1 MNLNKNKNK
10 GLSFDYKDIYSFFEG
25 LDLFINFSIIIYL
38 SNYIFP
44 EIDLRVS
51 MIYSVIIIITSFLSK
66 ILLPYTLLKLGKIQ
80 KVENLFY
87 YLSFLS
93 YLLVIIIPSG
103 NVFFISVI
111 LLVISRFFIGI
122 TFAFFNP
129 IFLKN
134 YDSNRE
140 FDNNSVIK
148 HFLLL
153 MIGIIFGSIL
163 YSIINESFS
172 NNELNDGGWKI
183 FYLVFLLSLSLFL
196 FFKKFF
202 FKISNNNDEKE
213 LLDNFNGTVD
223 IKNLFNNFQILVP
236 LYFLILFSSSFWLPK
251 FTNPENMQFLD
262 YKIIFIVLT
271 FLFCTF
277 LYPLLRLIGKKR
289 SSFFLSIFL
298 LVISILVSFFSKDS
312 SYAINFLKFFISLV
326 SGLSICI
333 YLLDYRNNNRTTI
346 KELFYLLSFPYFIL
360 GLFIPLSFY
369 YFIHFSISYNIIY
382 VFFSFIF
389 LICLIS
395 RIYNKR

>member
-1 MNLNKNKNK
+1 MSLNKNKNK
-10 GLSFDYKDIYSFFEG
+10 NLNFDYKDTYSFFEG
-25 LDLFINFSIIIYL
+25 FDIFINFSILTYL
-38 SNYIFP
+38 SNYLFP
-44 EIDLRVS
+44 EMDLRES
-51 MIYSVIIIITSFLSK
+51 MIYSVLIIIISFLSK
-66 ILLPYTLLKLGKIQ
+66 IILPYILRGFSRIE

-87 YLSFLS
+87 YLLFLS
-93 YLLVIIIPSG
+93 YLLVLIIPSG
-103 NVFFISVI
+103 NVYFISVI
-111 LLVISRFFIGI
+111 LFIVSRFLIGI

-129 IFLKN
+129 ILLRN
-134 YDSNRE
+134 YVSNQE

-183 FYLVFLLSLSLFL
+183 FYLVFLLSLILFL
-196 FFKKFF
+196 FFKKYF
-202 FKISNNNDEKE
+202 FKISNNNEAKE
-213 LLDNFNGTVD
+213 LLNNLNGSLG
-223 IKNLFNNFQILVP
+223 IKNLFKNFQILIP

-251 FTNPENMQFLD
+251 FTNPENMQFLN

-271 FLFCTF
+271 FLFSIF

-298 LVISILVSFFSKDS
+298 LVFSILVSVFAKDS

-333 YLLDYRNNNRTTI
+333 YLLDYNNNNKNTV
-346 KELFYLLSFPYFIL
+346 KELFYILSFPYFIL
-360 GLFIPLSFY
+360 GFFIPLSFY

-389 LICLIS
+389 LISLIS